1 MRAKEVAFTFRTRQH
16 GESKLDSAVAWEY
29 LMLLLDKMVGHVI
42 PVRFLLF
49 AIVGGLGLAVHL
61 STLGLLNSAIG
72 LKFVIANTVAVITA
86 MTFNFVVNNVLT
98 YRDRRLKGWKLL
110 RGLLSFYLVCSVG
123 ALANVGIGN
132 YVFKMHW
139 MWWVAGV
146 AGAVV
151 GAVWNFAA
159 SSIFTWRKG

>member
-1 MRAKEVAFTFRTRQH
+1 MPFTFRTRQH

-49 AIVGGLGLAVHL
+49 ALVGGAGLLVHL
-61 STLGLLNSAIG
+61 TTLGLLNQLAQVA
-72 LKFVIANTVAVITA
+72 FAIANPLAILTA
-86 MTFNFVVNNVLT
+86 MTFNFLVNNFLT
-98 YRDRRLKGWKLL
+98 YRDRRLKGWKLA
-110 RGLLSFYLVCSVG
+110 RGLVSFYLVCSVG

-132 YVFKMHW
+132 YVAGHHY
-139 MWWVAGV
+139 MWWVAGI
-146 AGAVV
+146 AGAIV

-159 SSIFTWRKG
+159 SSIFTWKKR